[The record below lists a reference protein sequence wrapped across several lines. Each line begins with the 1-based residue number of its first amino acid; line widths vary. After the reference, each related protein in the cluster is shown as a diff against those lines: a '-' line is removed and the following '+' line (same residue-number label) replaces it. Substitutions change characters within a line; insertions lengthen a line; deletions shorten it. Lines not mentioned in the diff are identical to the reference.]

1 MQKKTAVSLATLAL
15 IGTIAATAIAAAN
28 VVDIASAVPA
38 DSSTSSTPVVSTT
51 VATTGTTWSGDLPDA
66 SAFPRLDAAERHA
79 VVARV
84 DELIGDLRGTED
96 GATLV
101 ERLAAYRAELGR
113 TVS

>member
-66 SAFPRLDAAERHA
+66 SAFPRLDPAERHA

-96 GATLV
+96 SATLV

>member
-38 DSSTSSTPVVSTT
+38 DSSTSSIPVVSTT

-66 SAFPRLDAAERHA
+66 SAFPRLDAADRHA

-101 ERLAAYRAELGR
+101 ERLAAYRAEIGR
-113 TVS
+113 TIS

>member
-15 IGTIAATAIAAAN
+15 IGTIAATAVAAAN
-28 VVDIASAVPA
+28 VVDIASAVP
-38 DSSTSSTPVVSTT
+38 DDPGTSSTSVGSTT
-51 VATTGTTWSGDLPDA
+51 VATTGTTWTGDLPDA
-66 SAFPRLDAAERHA
+66 SAFPRLDARERHA

-84 DELIGDLRGTED
+84 DELIGNLRGTED

-113 TVS
+113 AVS

>member
-28 VVDIASAVPA
+28 VVDIASAVPV